1 MAQQNSVDINV
12 NVQGNAVESIGNVKK
27 ALKEANAELINAQ
40 ANFGDYSKE
49 AIEAAKKV
57 AGLRDK
63 ISEAKET
70 ADLFDP
76 GKKFQALAGAA
87 TAVAGGFTA
96 VQGALGL
103 LGIESESV
111 EKTLLKV
118 QSALAL
124 SQGLSTISDAAKDF
138 KRFGTIAS
146 GAFDSIKKGA
156 ANAFKSIKA
165 GLASTGIGLLVI
177 ALGSIVAYWDDIKEL
192 VGGVSSEQEKLN
204 KLGQENLEA
213 QEDKLDAI
221 DGQSNVLRLQ
231 GKSEKDILNLK
242 IAQTNEAIKAAEV
255 GIANAKATKEAQVQ
269 ASKRNRE
276 ILTGIINFI
285 STPVKYL
292 LGAVDSIGKAL
303 GKDFGLVASQE
314 KANQIMANYVFDPA
328 ETAKEGD
335 KAIAE
340 AEKVLKKFNEKKA
353 TSIIAL
359 RNLDKQ
365 GASDA
370 EKIRKEKEAA
380 EKEAQQILAEA
391 NKKLKT
397 EQEQEL
403 LKVTEDYAEKKKKLE
418 LAGIKDNGDLAA
430 AEQKERQAILDKY
443 ANEEKELKEK
453 NDKEAKDKEAAF
465 QKELNKITLETKL
478 AGIVDENEKARI
490 ELLASYEQQRQ
501 DIEANENL
509 TAEQKSALKIALATK
524 ENQALDALKLAE
536 DKRLAEKELSDLDKK
551 IADNETDLQIE
562 KNLLD
567 AKEKLLKD
575 AYAKNLITEDE
586 YKAALK
592 ANSKAKQEIDKQETA
607 SKIENAQKISSLLS
621 GLSDLAGK
629 ETAAGKAFAVASATI
644 DTYLG
649 ATKAYQS
656 LSGIPVVG
664 PALGA
669 VAAGVAIAGGIKN
682 VKSILAVKVPGGG
695 GGGAANISAPSLSGA
710 PIAPPQPQAQ
720 TTTLDNRSINAI
732 GNQTT
737 RAYVVESDV
746 TNSQQRMAA
755 IQQRARFG

>member
-1 MAQQNSVDINV
+1 MAQENVGINI

-40 ANFGDYSKE
+40 SNFGDYSQE
-49 AIEAAKKV
+49 AIAAAKKV
-57 AGLRDK
+57 AELKDR
-63 ISEAKET
+63 ISEARET

-76 GKKFQALAGAA
+76 GKKFQALAGAV

-138 KRFGTIAS
+138 KRFGTIAT

-192 VGGVSSEQEKLN
+192 VGGVSSEQEELN
-204 KLGQENLEA
+204 KLAQENIEKA
-213 QEDKLDAI
+213 EEKLDTL
-221 DGQSNVLRLQ
+221 DSQTNQLRLQ
-231 GKSEKDILNLK
+231 GKSEREILNLK
-242 IAQTNEAIKAAEV
+242 IAETKEAIKAAEV
-255 GIANAKATKEAQVQ
+255 GVANAKATKEMQIQ
-269 ASKRNRE
+269 ASRRNRE
-276 ILTGIINFI
+276 ILLGVINFI
-285 STPVKYL
+285 STPIKYI

-314 KANQIMANYVFDPA
+314 KANQVMANYVFDPA

-340 AEKVLKKFNEKKA
+340 AEKVLNKFNEQKA

-365 GASDA
+365 GASEA
-370 EKIRKEKEAA
+370 EKLRKEKEAA

-430 AEQKERQAILDKY
+430 AEQKERQAIIDKY
-443 ANEEKELKEK
+443 ANEAKELKEK

-465 QKELNKITLETKL
+465 QKELNKIILETKL
-478 AGIVDENEKARI
+478 AGIADENEKARI

-509 TAEQKSALKIALATK
+509 TAEQKSSLKIALATK
-524 ENQALDALKLAE
+524 EKQALDDLQLTE
-536 DKRLAEKELSDLDKK
+536 DKKLAEKELADLDARLAK
-551 IADNETDLQIE
+551 NETDLQIE
-562 KNLLD
+562 KDLLD
-567 AKEKLLKD
+567 QKDILLKD
-575 AYAKNLITEDE
+575 AFNKKLITEE
-586 YKAALK
+586 QYTSGVEANAKART
-592 ANSKAKQEIDKQETA
+592 EIDKKEADAKMQLIQMVGQALTQA
-607 SKIENAQKISSLLS
+607 ADI
-621 GLSDLAGK
+621 AGK
-629 ETAAGKAFAVASATI
+629 ETAAGKTLAVAGALI
-644 DTYLG
+644 NTY
-649 ATKAYQS
+649 Q
-656 LSGIPVVG
+656 GI
-664 PALGA
+664 
-669 VAAGVAIAGGIKN
+669 AAGVKLGFPLAIPAVAMAAMTGFGAVKN
-682 VKSILAVKVPGGG
+682 ILAVKTPGGS
-695 GGGAANISAPSLSGA
+695 GGASAGNMTVPNVSASAPMA
-710 PIAPPQPQAQ
+710 PAQPQAATTNLSNQ
-720 TTTLDNRSINAI
+720 TINAI
-732 GNQTT
+732 GNQAIRT
-737 RAYVVESDV
+737 YVVESDV
-746 TNSQQRMAA
+746 TSNQQRIAA

>member
-1 MAQQNSVDINV
+1 MAQENVGINI

-40 ANFGDYSKE
+40 ANFGDYSKQ

-57 AGLRDK
+57 AGLRDQ
-63 ISEAKET
+63 ISEARET

-76 GKKFQALAGAA
+76 GKKFQALAGVANAA
-87 TAVAGGFTA
+87 AGGFTA

-103 LGIESESV
+103 LGVESESV

-124 SQGLSTISDAAKDF
+124 SQGLSTITDAAKDF

-192 VGGVSSEQEKLN
+192 VGGVSSEQEELN
-204 KLGQENLEA
+204 KLAKENLET
-213 QEDKLDAI
+213 QEEKLDAI
-221 DGQSNVLRLQ
+221 DGQSNQLKLQ
-231 GKSEKDILNLK
+231 GKSEREILGLK
-242 IAQTNEAIKAAEV
+242 IKQTDEAIKAAEV
-255 GIANAKATKEAQVQ
+255 NIANAKATKDAQIQ
-269 ASKRNRE
+269 ATQRNRE
-276 ILTGIINFI
+276 ILLGIINFI

-303 GKDFGLVASQE
+303 GKDFALVASQE
-314 KANQIMANYVFDPA
+314 KANQMMANYVFDPA

-335 KAIAE
+335 KTIKEAE
-340 AEKVLKKFNEKKA
+340 ATLNKLKEKKA
-353 TSIIAL
+353 GSILAL

-370 EKIRKEKEAA
+370 EKLRKDKEAKEA
-380 EKEAQQILAEA
+380 EAQQILAEA

-443 ANEEKELKEK
+443 ANEAKELKEK

-465 QKELNKITLETKL
+465 QKELNKIILETKL
-478 AGIVDENEKARI
+478 SGITDENEKART

-509 TAEQKSALKIALATK
+509 TAEQKSSLKIALATK
-524 ENQALDALKLAE
+524 EKQALDELQLTE
-536 DKRLAEKELSDLDKK
+536 DKRLADKELADLDARLAK
-551 IADNETDLQIE
+551 NETDLQIE
-562 KNLLD
+562 KDLLD
-567 AKEKLLKD
+567 QKDILLKD
-575 AYAKNLITEDE
+575 AFNKKLITEE
-586 YKAALK
+586 QYNAGVEANAKART
-592 ANSKAKQEIDKQETA
+592 EIDKKEADAKMQLIQMVGQALTQA
-607 SKIENAQKISSLLS
+607 ADI
-621 GLSDLAGK
+621 AGK
-629 ETAAGKAFAVASATI
+629 ETAAGKTLAVAGALI
-644 DTYLG
+644 NTY
-649 ATKAYQS
+649 Q
-656 LSGIPVVG
+656 GI
-664 PALGA
+664 
-669 VAAGVAIAGGIKN
+669 AAGVKLGFPLAIPAVAMAAMTGFGAVKN
-682 VKSILAVKVPGGG
+682 ILAVKTPGGS
-695 GGGAANISAPSLSGA
+695 GGASAGNMTVPNVSASAPMA
-710 PIAPPQPQAQ
+710 PAQPQAATTNLSNQ
-720 TTTLDNRSINAI
+720 TINAI
-732 GNQTT
+732 GNQAIRT
-737 RAYVVESDV
+737 YVVESDV
-746 TNSQQRMAA
+746 TSNQQRIAA